1 MVKREYA
8 PDRGDLIWINFN
20 LSLGHEQTG
29 RRPAIVLSPKLYNK
43 KSGLILVCPITS
55 SIKGYPYEVEIGK
68 NGVILT
74 DQIKSV
80 AWKERRAKF
89 IASVPEEILFE
100 VFDKIKT
107 LLEI

>member
-1 MVKREYA
+1 MVKREYI

-20 LSLGHEQTG
+20 PVLGHEQKG

-55 SIKGYPYEVEIGK
+55 SIKGYPYEVGVGK

-80 AWKERRAKF
+80 AWKERKAEF
-89 IASVPEEILFE
+89 IASVSEEILFE

-107 LLEI
+107 LLDI